1 MTYLTDETQRR
12 AAIDYTR
19 QQLGS
24 GNSLAKFLLEGFDFK
39 TGTVFVLSAVPV
51 STIQITE
58 FNWGHVPLAEESAQY
73 VTIESQPF
81 LAYPKANSYELIT
94 EVIYSSLQE
103 SERVC
108 VLENMLA
115 SPGDPWL
122 KRAKSRVA
130 THGAEVYHIVA
141 ATERLREKIVDAVRE
156 AASLPVFTGA
166 IGWQPPDPI
175 LADAGD
181 ATISTGQLR
190 TLAKTADCIFVGAY
204 DGEGY
209 VVWRVGHP

>member
-39 TGTVFVLSAVPV
+39 AGTVVVLSAVPL

-58 FNWGHVPLAEESAQY
+58 FNWGHVPPAEESAQHI
-73 VTIESQPF
+73 TIERQPL
-81 LAYPKANSYELIT
+81 LAYPKANSYALLT
-94 EVIYSSLQE
+94 EVTYSSLQDPQ
-103 SERVC
+103 RIC
-108 VLENMLA
+108 ILENMLA

-130 THGAEVYHIVA
+130 THGTEVYHIVT
-141 ATERLREKIVDAVRE
+141 ATERLREKIEDAVRE
-156 AASLPVFTGA
+156 AASLPVFVGA

-175 LADAGD
+175 LGDPADA
-181 ATISTGQLR
+181 AISTGQLR
-190 TLAKTADCIFVGAY
+190 TFAKTADCIFVGAH

-209 VVWRVGHP
+209 VVWHSGRR